1 MYIQA
6 CSKKTHRA
14 SWGLAGDGSSMS
26 PCSVSVRQAVIEH
39 NNKYIQTCSKIDPPG
54 NKLNLPFLGGV
65 MPPPLSPKTKL
76 TSTLPPHCGF
86 CFREFGFQIGLLTC
100 VSTLCWGEG
109 GGPTEHPRK
118 KKVKFV
124 ARLTEQTGALQGM
137 GAACPHIRLPSA
149 WQS

>member
-26 PCSVSVRQAVIEH
+26 PYSVSVRQAVIEH

-65 MPPPLSPKTKL
+65 MPPPLPQNKVDQYSASP
-76 TSTLPPHCGF
+76 LPASPLRILFSNWFADVRLNFVLGG
-86 CFREFGFQIGLLTC
+86 RGGADGTPQEK
-100 VSTLCWGEG
+100 EG
-109 GGPTEHPRK
+109 
-118 KKVKFV
+118 
-124 ARLTEQTGALQGM
+124 
-137 GAACPHIRLPSA
+137 
-149 WQS
+149 